1 MPSFPLPLAAA
12 VFYSH
17 PIGPIPSLRLLSPL
31 ADAMTIPNPFPST
44 KLIVEKWWIDI
55 AGAGRVTKREAEA
68 KGGTEYTAGQPTPII
83 TLNASRV
90 HRLHPFITSLPSSP
104 REQIQLDTGRSW
116 SRIWAQYSTK
126 GFLYVQH
133 DNAIGEE
140 LKYPLTLY
148 SSLISI
154 PSRQS
159 HVHPPPSTPQIAV
172 TIPTPSTT
180 STPSLTLSPRL
191 ARRDKTAQLDQE
203 KCGDTDHDAVVMG
216 IVGRA

>member
-1 MPSFPLPLAAA
+1 MRPDTPTLPQLSISDAQLHLLECHRGSVALSDQTQHPLEPSVTAESSTTGPLRVIPEPRSNEVGGNLEKAAWQRNRRLTLVNLSDLADLRKEGSTEKAGMPSFPLPLAAA

-104 REQIQLDTGRSW
+104 RVL
-116 SRIWAQYSTK
+116 
-126 GFLYVQH
+126 
-133 DNAIGEE
+133 
-140 LKYPLTLY
+140 
-148 SSLISI
+148 
-154 PSRQS
+154 
-159 HVHPPPSTPQIAV
+159 HPID
-172 TIPTPSTT
+172 I
-180 STPSLTLSPRL
+180 RNF
-191 ARRDKTAQLDQE
+191 
-203 KCGDTDHDAVVMG
+203 
-216 IVGRA
+216 